1 MRQNFFSDA
10 VNNQKTWIRIT
21 LFLLLLFPALLILA
35 RCGVNQSV
43 LEGKTIVLDPG
54 HGGTAQTDH
63 YRVGPTGEREEWINL
78 RIALKLEELML
89 EQGATVLLT
98 RSEDEDTGLEER
110 AMLAVNNNAD
120 LFISI
125 HHNAI
130 ADTSV
135 NFPVIYFH
143 GNSSENKASVQLGI
157 NLGKEI
163 NNALFDG
170 EKPVLVGS
178 DHTIFPNS
186 GTAVLRHSY
195 GIPGVITEASFFTNA
210 REEERLKNTDYNL
223 KEAEAL
229 LRGILAFFSD
239 EQPLIHEKYS
249 NVQLPPFSVL
259 QAAGRMSEE
268 VKGWKEAYEKA
279 AGLRGSDNPDDI
291 RKAYDYAS
299 ESAHLFPDSPLAK
312 EAHLIRAEALK
323 KLGRTDEAETEKRRA
338 KEFYKMIY
346 PR

>member
-1 MRQNFFSDA
+1 MARLTFFIA
-10 VNNQKTWIRIT
+10 
-21 LFLLLLFPALLILA
+21 LFFPVLIFFEGC
-35 RCGVNQSV
+35 RVDQSV
-43 LEGKTIVLDPG
+43 LDGKTIVLDPG

-63 YRVGPTGEREEWINL
+63 YRVGQAGEREEWINL
-78 RIALKLEELML
+78 RVAIMLEELLL
-89 EQGATVLLT
+89 EQGAEVLLT
-98 RSEDEDTGLEER
+98 RNEDDDIDLEER
-110 AMLAVNNNAD
+110 AILAVNNNAD

-163 NNALFDG
+163 NSALFDG
-170 EKPVLVGS
+170 KKPILVGS

-186 GTAVLRHSY
+186 GAAVLRHSY
-195 GIPGVITEASFFTNA
+195 GIPGVITEASFFTNI
-210 REEERLKNTDYNL
+210 REEERLKNNEYNL

-229 LRGILAFFSD
+229 LRGIMAFFSD
-239 EQPLIHEKYS
+239 EQPLIHEKNS
-249 NVQLPPFSVL
+249 IVQLPPFDVL

-268 VKGWKEAYEKA
+268 VKGWKVAYNKA
-279 AGLRGSDNPDDI
+279 AKLKVSDNPDDI
-291 RKAYDYAS
+291 QKAYDYAS

-312 EAHLIRAEALK
+312 KAHLIRAETLE
-323 KLGRTDEAETEKRRA
+323 KLSRTNEAETEKRRA
-338 KEFYKMIY
+338 EEFYNMIY